1 MQTKNNIKIVIL
13 SAFYEPF
20 MSGAEQMV
28 KEISEKLGDF
38 YDITIITGRFNKK
51 LEKIEQR
58 ENFKIIRVG
67 IGNKVIDKILYPI
80 LSNFVILKIKPN
92 IVHAIMESYAGV
104 ALIFTKYFYSKAKR
118 ILTLQSGDLD
128 DNRKQRKFFIKLF
141 WKSIHKSPDIITAI
155 SYFLA
160 NRAIKLGV
168 DEKDIYVIPNGV
180 DFSKIPQNIDKVK
193 NRVLCVAR
201 LSWEKG
207 IDYLVKAWKEL
218 IVQIPDAK
226 LVLVGEGNKRYEIEK
241 LIKDLNLESSIELKG
256 NLSHEKTLIEISKSE
271 VFVCPSL
278 AEGLG
283 IVFIEAQACNVSV
296 IGTKVGGIPDIIVN
310 NENGLLIESKNSE
323 QITNSIIKLLNS
335 EELRNK
341 FIENA
346 KKSVLKYD
354 WGKIVEQ
361 ISNLYKF

>member
-1 MQTKNNIKIVIL
+1 MQTKNNIKVVVL

-28 KEISEKLGDF
+28 KEIAERLGDF
-38 YDITIITGRFNKK
+38 YDIAIITGKFDKK
-51 LEKIEQR
+51 LQKIEVR

-67 IGNKVIDKILYPI
+67 IGNRVIDKILYPI
-80 LSNFVILKIKPN
+80 LSNFAILKIKPN

-104 ALIFTKYFYSKAKR
+104 ALIFTKYFYRYAKR

-141 WKSIHKSPDIITAI
+141 WKNIHRSPDIITAI

-168 DEKDIYVIPNGV
+168 DEKNIYVIPNGV
-180 DFSKIPQNIDKVK
+180 DFSKIPQNVEKIK
-193 NRVLCVAR
+193 NRVVCVAR

-207 IDYLVKAWKEL
+207 IDYLVKAWEYVVL
-218 IVQIPDAK
+218 QIPDAK
-226 LVLVGEGNKRYEIEK
+226 LVLVGEGNKRNEIEK
-241 LIKDLNLESSIELKG
+241 LIKDLNLENNIELKG
-256 NLSHEKTLIEISKSE
+256 NLSHEKTLVEISKSE
-271 VFVCPSL
+271 VFICPSL

-283 IVFIEAQACNVSV
+283 IVFIEAQSCNVPV
-296 IGTKVGGIPDIIVN
+296 IGTKVGGIPDVIVN

-346 KKSVLKYD
+346 KNSVLKYD
-354 WGKIVEQ
+354 WKKIIKQ
-361 ISNLYKF
+361 ISDLYNI